1 VILTITPNPTIDRVV
16 FVRNFRLGAIVRGE
30 REVVTP
36 SGKGVDGSLV
46 IHELGG
52 ETIAAGLSAG
62 HTGRLLTDMLDE
74 MGVPHDFV
82 TACGE
87 TRTAL
92 VLVDLAVGEQSTVL
106 APTLTATEE
115 HLPQLI
121 ALLGRYAGRAWGVIF
136 GGSLPP
142 GFPPDGYVHLL
153 RHARRRGMVTLLD
166 SSGGSL
172 RQGVAGRPHVLK
184 INLHELGMLDPQIA
198 GGRADADDV
207 AALAG
212 RLAGRLGEWASDALI
227 VTLGERG
234 ALALTR
240 EGWYHAQPPQVPVVN
255 TAGAGDAL
263 SGGAML
269 ARSRGGDWREALAL
283 GTAAAAAVV
292 MNDGTAICRREQVEA
307 LLPQVRCVRVTALGQ
322 SHLEGEATGDLV

>member
-1 VILTITPNPTIDRVV
+1 
-16 FVRNFRLGAIVRGE
+16 
-30 REVVTP
+30 
-36 SGKGVDGSLV
+36 
-46 IHELGG
+46 LGG
-52 ETIAAGLSAG
+52 ETVAAGLSAG

-82 TACGE
+82 PACGE

-92 VLVDLAVGEQSTVL
+92 ILVDMAVGKQSTIL
-106 APTLTATEE
+106 APTLTATPE

-121 ALLGRYAGRAWGVIF
+121 ALLDRYAGRAWGVIF

-142 GFPPDGYVHLL
+142 GLLPDGYVRLL
-153 RHARRRGMVTLLD
+153 RHARQRGMVTLLD
-166 SSGGSL
+166 SSGESL
-172 RQGVAGRPHVLK
+172 RRGVAGRPHVLK
-184 INLHELGMLDPQIA
+184 INLHEVGMLDAAMA
-198 GGRADADDV
+198 GGRWDADDV

-212 RLAGRLGEWASDALI
+212 RLAGRLGDWASDALI

-234 ALALTR
+234 ALALTL
-240 EGWYHAQPPQVPVVN
+240 EGWYHTQPPPVPVVN

-263 SGGAML
+263 NGGFML
-269 ARSRGGDWREALAL
+269 ARSRGAEWRDALAL
-283 GTAAAAAVV
+283 GTAAAASVV

-307 LLPQVRCVRVTALGQ
+307 LMPQVRCVRVTALGQ